1 LATPLP
7 VEPVRS
13 AEAQRGS
20 MAQIE
25 GEIIIGRPSEVVFD
39 FVADERNEPSF
50 THAWCELNWSQAS
63 RLVQEHGSELRR
75 KSMGRVLEMT
85 LEYTR

>member
-1 LATPLP
+1 
-7 VEPVRS
+7 
-13 AEAQRGS
+13 

-50 THAWCELNWSQAS
+50 NLRMVRAELVSG
-63 RLVQEHGSELRR
+63 EPIGSGTRFR
-75 KSMGRVLEMT
+75 AATKSMGRVLEMT